1 MASMGD
7 MLKLM
12 QGGTDRTGFADMAD
26 TYAFERPDRS
36 AEERLALL
44 KASMEAGQ
52 DSEIGGEEDGETGGF
67 SFNDIFS
74 SADDSINNVLTEKGQ
89 EIYSS
94 IKDSVGG
101 MYSSFMEDPN
111 PFKVDDLSVP
121 IDADGDDQISEYEQ
135 ALSDLGNEEKMMD
148 IRNSLYY
155 NYVEPVKDK
164 FSDMYNSEAG
174 QFTRDAFSTPFLM
187 AKDKYIDP
195 YFKSDGDPLT
205 FKADGGRVEM
215 FRGGSM
221 RDSGMVR
228 GSKGYGPAGA
238 GGQAQGPR
246 GNQGGNQGGNRG
258 GNGRQIQTGPSLNNI
273 NPEKK
278 RFVQEAV
285 MAEDMNNLMQPR
297 PKYTAPLKEETI
309 MDKLNRINFFEGE
322 YGDPDDGLS
331 FGYDINP
338 FDETANANLTYSFA
352 DGGRVA
358 MQQGGMS
365 MPALLGVSSG
375 SSGNLFNNY
384 MPNPSAVPGPS
395 YETLPMPNMPQ
406 YTQSMPMQDFNFG
419 DYLGGPDPYAVTYD
433 PYVSATGTGAYD
445 DYGLGMTQEDIDKV
459 FVDLDKFTLAKQK
472 EKAAAATG
480 SKIKKDRG
488 NDRQDAERQRQILAD
503 ARHRHRNSDNRVDGT
518 NVGTSASVDRANTG
532 RTDGGFGL

>member
-1 MASMGD
+1 MQPITGKVTKEAIEAGPKGFMKYFARRAPAMLAKRGALAATGVGAIPAAISLIPELAYMGAD
-7 MLKLM
+7 YFAPEA
-12 QGGTDRTGFADMAD
+12 TDRFEKAVGSGIKTG
-26 TYAFERPDRS
+26 
-36 AEERLALL
+36 AE
-44 KASMEAGQ
+44 
-52 DSEIGGEEDGETGGF
+52 T
-67 SFNDIFS
+67 
-74 SADDSINNVLTEKGQ
+74 
-89 EIYSS
+89 
-94 IKDSVGG
+94 VGSG
-101 MYSSFMEDPN
+101 LQSGVDYLQSFMPESDY
-111 PFKVDDLSVP
+111 VDDRTEDEVAR
-121 IDADGDDQISEYEQ
+121 D
-135 ALSDLGNEEKMMD
+135 NEIASQYFM
-148 IRNSLYY
+148 NPY
-155 NYVEPVKDK
+155 N
-164 FSDMYNSEAG
+164 N
-174 QFTRDAFSTPFLM
+174 
-187 AKDKYIDP
+187 
-195 YFKSDGDPLT
+195 
-205 FKADGGRVEM
+205 GGRVEM

-246 GNQGGNQGGNRG
+246 GNQGGNQGGN
-258 GNGRQIQTGPSLNNI
+258 GRQIQTGPSLNNI

-297 PKYTAPLKEETI
+297 PKYTAPPKEETI

-322 YGDPDDGLS
+322 YGDLDDGLS

-419 DYLGGPDPYAVTYD
+419 DSLGGPDPYAVTYD

-445 DYGLGMTQEDIDKV
+445 NYGLGMTQEDIDKV
-459 FVDLDKFTLAKQK
+459 FADTDKFSLAAQAAKRKAEEEAKKKQ
-472 EKAAAATG
+472 G
-480 SKIKKDRG
+480 RRNSG
-488 NDRQDAERQRQILAD
+488 NDRQDAEREQQRLAD

-518 NVGTSASVDRANTG
+518 NVGTSAGVDRANTG